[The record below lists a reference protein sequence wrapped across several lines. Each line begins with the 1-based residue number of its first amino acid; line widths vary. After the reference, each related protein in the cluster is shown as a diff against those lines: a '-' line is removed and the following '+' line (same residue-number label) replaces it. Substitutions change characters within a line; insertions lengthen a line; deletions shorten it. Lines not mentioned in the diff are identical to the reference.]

1 MKKGWILV
9 ITLACAGL
17 LFASGLLTAADFPND
32 IVIDGKTYKK
42 DIKGPV
48 NFAHAKH
55 SGEYGAQCE
64 DCHHN
69 YVDGKN
75 TWQTGD
81 DVKKC
86 SECHDVEK
94 SDGNKKKLMMA
105 FHDNCKGCHAE
116 KVKEGKAAP
125 DKKCEGCHK

>member
-1 MKKGWILV
+1 MRKGWILV
-9 ITLACAGL
+9 IMLVCAGL
-17 LFASGLLTAADFPND
+17 LFASGILTAADAPVD

-48 NFAHAKH
+48 NFSHTKH
-55 SGEYGAQCE
+55 SAEYGAKCE

-69 YVDGKN
+69 YADGKN
-75 TWQTGD
+75 TWKTGD
-81 DVKKC
+81 EVKKC
-86 SECHDVEK
+86 STCHDVEK
-94 SDGNKKKLMMA
+94 SEGNAKKLMMA
-105 FHDNCKGCHAE
+105 YHNNCQNCHKE